1 VTEIRDARAADV
13 SALAALHVQ
22 AFPGFFIARLGPR
35 FVAELYRGFIH
46 HPDAICRVACEN
58 GIPVGV
64 VAGPLRPE
72 EFFGELLRSRGIRF
86 ALAAVPGLLRD
97 PWNVGRRLLAA
108 PLYRGEAP
116 PRRDRAAL
124 VSTICVSPAV
134 RGGGLATALLDAF
147 CMTAA
152 ARGAR
157 YVYLTTDRNANE
169 RVNAFYLRAGFV
181 LESELQRPG
190 GRLMNRYLKDLGQT

>member
-1 VTEIRDARAADV
+1 VTEIRAARPADV
-13 SALAALHVQ
+13 PALTALHVQ
-22 AFPGFFIARLGPR
+22 AFPGFFITRLGPR

-58 GIPVGV
+58 GELVGV
-64 VAGPLRPE
+64 VAGPLRPG
-72 EFFGELLRSRGIRF
+72 EFFGELLHSRGLRF

-108 PLYRGEAP
+108 PFYRGEAP
-116 PRRDRAAL
+116 KQRDCAAL
-124 VSTICVSPAV
+124 ISTICVSPAV
-134 RGGGLATALLDAF
+134 SGGGVATALLDSF

-157 YVYLTTDRNANE
+157 YVYLTTDRDANE
-169 RVNAFYLRAGFV
+169 RVNAFYLRAGFAV
-181 LESELQRPG
+181 ESEVQRPG
-190 GRLMNRYLKDLGQT
+190 RRVMNRYLKDLRQT